1 MARKNKVVSKT
12 RRSNNEGC
20 ITQRKDGRWAGIAT
34 IGYDENGKQMR
45 KTVYGKTRMEVVKKL
60 TELTNRISNDNLE
73 YIENNTFGN
82 MMKEWLLIFKK
93 QVVSGRTF
101 EHQFR
106 NFKLHIE
113 PQIGKMKIDEVN
125 TIVIQKLLN
134 ELLEQEYS
142 LDTTRKIK
150 FLISQFFEYA
160 IENNL
165 ATDNPAR
172 KAKVKSSERK
182 IYDNENR
189 YKAIPIEV
197 REKFIEDLNKH
208 DLLKPF
214 CLTMLFGGLRVGE
227 VLALRW
233 ENVDFKNKTLNVE
246 FGVTQ
251 VPKFDDEGNVTE
263 RVTVVSDTKTACSVR
278 EVPLPD
284 ILIKALEDYKKRQW
298 LIGKENN
305 VDLLA
310 PEVFIFANNDGSVRS
325 YSGMKSILERFLK
338 AHELDKYGIH
348 FHGLRHTYSNM
359 LFENNE
365 NPKVIQ
371 ALLGHKSVKT
381 TITTY
386 NSVDKS
392 YFKRA
397 TDLFNRE
404 FAVDEEQKLN
414 DKEQEIID
422 NISDDQLDRILE
434 LLEKRK
440 LEQEQQKVIEQ
451 DEYKQED
458 VDTYE
463 QEREE
468 RRKKKKQSDME
479 M

>member
-172 KAKVKSSERK
+172 KVKVKSSERK

-251 VPKFDDEGNVTE
+251 VPKFD
-263 RVTVVSDTKTACSVR
+263 
-278 EVPLPD
+278 
-284 ILIKALEDYKKRQW
+284 
-298 LIGKENN
+298 
-305 VDLLA
+305 
-310 PEVFIFANNDGSVRS
+310 
-325 YSGMKSILERFLK
+325 
-338 AHELDKYGIH
+338 
-348 FHGLRHTYSNM
+348 
-359 LFENNE
+359 
-365 NPKVIQ
+365 
-371 ALLGHKSVKT
+371 
-381 TITTY
+381 
-386 NSVDKS
+386 
-392 YFKRA
+392 
-397 TDLFNRE
+397 
-404 FAVDEEQKLN
+404 
-414 DKEQEIID
+414 
-422 NISDDQLDRILE
+422 
-434 LLEKRK
+434 
-440 LEQEQQKVIEQ
+440 
-451 DEYKQED
+451 
-458 VDTYE
+458 
-463 QEREE
+463 
-468 RRKKKKQSDME
+468 
-479 M
+479 

>member
-20 ITQRKDGRWAGIAT
+20 ITQRTDGRWAGIAT

-197 REKFIEDLNKH
+197 REKFIEDLIKH

-251 VPKFDDEGNVTE
+251 VPKFDEEGNVTE
-263 RVTVVSDTKTACSVR
+263 RITVVSDTKTACSVR

-298 LIGKENN
+298 IIGKENN
-305 VDLLA
+305 IDLLA
-310 PEVFIFANNDGSVRS
+310 PEIFIFANNDGSVRS

-338 AHELDKYGIH
+338 AHGLDKYGIH

-386 NSVDKS
+386 NSIDKS

-397 TDLFNRE
+397 TDLFNKE
-404 FAVDEEQKLN
+404 FVVDDKQQN
-414 DKEQEIID
+414 PNSKEQDFIE
-422 NISDDQLDRILE
+422 NMSDDQLDRLLE
-434 LLEKRK
+434 LVEKRK
-440 LEQEQQKVIEQ
+440 LEKA
-451 DEYKQED
+451 KQEKLAQELEED
-458 VDTYE
+458 TDTYE